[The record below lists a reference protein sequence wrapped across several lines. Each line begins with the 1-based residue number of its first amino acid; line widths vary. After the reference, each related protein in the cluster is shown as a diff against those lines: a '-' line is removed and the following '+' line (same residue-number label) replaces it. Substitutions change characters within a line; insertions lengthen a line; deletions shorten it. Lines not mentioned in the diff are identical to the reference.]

1 MPATCD
7 FAKTYRP
14 ARHARPCAKAA
25 SVSLGGEKIT
35 ARVRGTSPLRGAK
48 LDEGSG
54 KFIEQFVTASV
65 TKRAITIGDK
75 ELVVRRSLPSRAT

>member
-25 SVSLGGEKIT
+25 NVSLGGQKIT
-35 ARVRGTSPLRGAK
+35 ARDRGTSPLRGAK
-48 LDEGSG
+48 LEEGSG
-54 KFIEQFVTASV
+54 KFIRQFVTAPV
-65 TKRAITIGDK
+65 TKRAVAIGDK
-75 ELVVRRSLPSRAT
+75 KLVVRRSLPSRAT

>member
-7 FAKTYRP
+7 FAKTYHP
-14 ARHARPCAKAA
+14 ARHARACPKAA
-25 SVSLGGEKIT
+25 SVSLGGQKIT
-35 ARVRGTSPLRGAK
+35 ARVRGTSLLRGAK

-54 KFIEQFVTASV
+54 KLIRQFVTV

-75 ELVVRRSLPSRAT
+75 KFVVRRSLPSRAT